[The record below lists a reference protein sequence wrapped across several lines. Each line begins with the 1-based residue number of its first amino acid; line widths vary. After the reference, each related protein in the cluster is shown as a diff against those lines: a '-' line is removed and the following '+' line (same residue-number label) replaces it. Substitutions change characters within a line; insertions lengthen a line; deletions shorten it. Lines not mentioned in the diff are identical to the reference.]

1 MLVIYDSV
9 LFKSHEKLH
18 TAVNTFTCNIC
29 EKTFAN
35 NIRLAKHENIHL
47 VREPFQCKKCDKT
60 FFQEFKLED
69 QKRGPSLIK
78 G

>member
-1 MLVIYDSV
+1 M

-18 TAVNTFTCNIC
+18 TVNTFTCNIC

-35 NIRLAKHENIHL
+35 AIRLAKHENIHL